1 MPRAVVVAAG
11 ALDSLPAEVQD
22 VANILSAAGWTVRL
36 CFGDDATRAGL
47 TRAAGEGF
55 AELAWLGTHANA
67 AGFGLADGVL
77 SATDLGMWLAQI
89 GAQECVL
96 NACYSIEHVTAIQ
109 RVAPVGVACTIDAT
123 GVDDRLA
130 WTMGVAIARA
140 RVRTGDMT
148 RAVAEATGNG
158 AVGYRYIPYAGRGAG
173 SGGRM
178 SNEDQDLLRQLVTA
192 IKGDGMTGLGLIA
205 QWRQLA
211 GSLDVFMAEERTA
224 RQEQEHLNQ
233 EYDARLRALE
243 NAKPVAMT
251 ERSAYIAVVTV
262 AVVAVLLLVAVIVLN
277 GGLH

>member
-1 MPRAVVVAAG
+1 MTTTTLQEKLRNLRENMPEAHA
-11 ALDSLPAEVQD
+11 
-22 VANILSAAGWTVRL
+22 VRL
-36 CFGDDATRAGL
+36 HRAISWL
-47 TRAAGEGF
+47 LC
-55 AELAWLGTHANA
+55 AEEQKNNH
-67 AGFGLADGVL
+67 
-77 SATDLGMWLAQI
+77 DLQFISLWIAF
-89 GAQECVL
+89 